1 MPSSSLQRQ
10 CVNTQSKTDKNE
22 TLEKEVRLARV
33 FQEETLKLSRLQMWW
48 QDTYRLIWT
57 GSGA

>member
-33 FQEETLKLSRLQMWW
+33 FQEETLKLSRLQM
-48 QDTYRLIWT
+48 
-57 GSGA
+57 